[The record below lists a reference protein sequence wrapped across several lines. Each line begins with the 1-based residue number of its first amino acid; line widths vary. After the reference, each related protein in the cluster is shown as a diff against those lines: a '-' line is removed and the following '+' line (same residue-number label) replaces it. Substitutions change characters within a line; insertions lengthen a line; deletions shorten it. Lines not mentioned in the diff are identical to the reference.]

1 MASDGVGCTADASTR
16 PPDAPRCRGKI
27 SGVAKAVVPR
37 SEVSLVK
44 RFLLACAV
52 LTLIALPASA
62 TSSPGYTPFLG
73 ATDWIHGPV
82 HAADLRGKVVLLEVF
97 TFECINC
104 QHVTPEL
111 QKLHASLPPAQFA
124 IVGVHTP
131 ELPEERVRKNVV
143 SELGRQGITWPV
155 VIDNNMAIWN
165 AYNNEYWPTQY
176 IFDRKGVLRRTVVG
190 EGQDAVV
197 ESTIKALLAEK

>member
-1 MASDGVGCTADASTR
+1 MIDPAAWQRQLFPS
-16 PPDAPRCRGKI
+16 
-27 SGVAKAVVPR
+27 

-44 RFLLACAV
+44 RFLLACAA
-52 LTLIALPASA
+52 LALFALPASA
-62 TSSPGYTPFLG
+62 TSSPGYAPFLG

-82 HAADLRGKVVLLEVF
+82 HAADLHGKVVLLDVF

-111 QKLHASLPPAQFA
+111 KKLHASLPAAQFA

-131 ELPEERVRKNVV
+131 ELPEERVRTNVV
-143 SELGRQGITWPV
+143 GELARQGITWPV

-190 EGQDAVV
+190 EGQDDVV
-197 ESTIKALLAEK
+197 ESTIRTLLAEK